1 MSFILLDMICSLNTL
16 MQDKKVGWSDVTE
29 TARTCILS
37 QLASIYV
44 IDVIPAKLGYLN
56 DDSTIKELDAR
67 EQFELAWKDL
77 ADTMI

>member
-16 MQDKKVGWSDVTE
+16 MQDKMVGWSDVTE
-29 TARTCILS
+29 TARTCIL
-37 QLASIYV
+37 
-44 IDVIPAKLGYLN
+44 PAKLGYLN

-77 ADTMI
+77 ADIYWYETRLFRTVARR

>member
-1 MSFILLDMICSLNTL
+1 MD
-16 MQDKKVGWSDVTE
+16 VEWSDVRE
-29 TARTCILS
+29 AARTCIWS
-37 QLASIYV
+37 QLAS

-67 EQFELAWKDL
+67 EQFEFAWKDL